1 MTSRSRCTVPPSS
14 SLATNGSTAVRADR
28 LTAASRA
35 RRCRGGCEPSS
46 VMPPMPAAA
55 CRRAASRSPRSTQEN
70 TSCAASRRT
79 IQVAGS
85 APAYE
90 VVVVVVAGAA
100 TAVPVASGV
109 TVTTST
115 VRSPGPGAEAIS
127 ASPRAAATTAS
138 RGRGGTGD
146 HRSRAVSPD
155 RAGPR
160 GWEDLR
166 MDERR
171 PRRPALLGKVALET
185 FGGAPD
191 PAALAEAAHATASL
205 LVESGRATSDEV
217 ARARLV
223 ALVDE
228 VGLDTIADLWAQ
240 RPPRSLPGALWRLYV
255 LREWVQRDAVAAA
268 LDF

>member
-1 MTSRSRCTVPPSS
+1 
-14 SLATNGSTAVRADR
+14 
-28 LTAASRA
+28 
-35 RRCRGGCEPSS
+35 
-46 VMPPMPAAA
+46 
-55 CRRAASRSPRSTQEN
+55 
-70 TSCAASRRT
+70 
-79 IQVAGS
+79 
-85 APAYE
+85 
-90 VVVVVVAGAA
+90 
-100 TAVPVASGV
+100 
-109 TVTTST
+109 
-115 VRSPGPGAEAIS
+115 
-127 ASPRAAATTAS
+127 
-138 RGRGGTGD
+138 
-146 HRSRAVSPD
+146 
-155 RAGPR
+155 
-160 GWEDLR
+160 

-255 LREWVQRDAVAAA
+255 LREWVQRDAVVSIDRQCPAARPRLAANPGPRGAGRAAQPGIAPARA
-268 LDF
+268 LLGRADATHHAVQRDARLHR